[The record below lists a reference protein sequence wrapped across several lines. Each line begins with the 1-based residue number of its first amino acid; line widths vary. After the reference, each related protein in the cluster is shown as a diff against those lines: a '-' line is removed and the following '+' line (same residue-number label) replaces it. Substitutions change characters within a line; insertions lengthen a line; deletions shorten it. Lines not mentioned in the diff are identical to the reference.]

1 MKRNPILL
9 SAEQFPVICES
20 THKEFLLHL
29 KLALLLA
36 LKEKG
41 FLDEVLFCQA
51 EKALKHQKEH
61 PQEEK
66 S

>member
-1 MKRNPILL
+1 MGKDPILL
-9 SAEQFPVICES
+9 PTRQFPPIGES
-20 THKEFLLHL
+20 THKEFLFQL

-41 FLDEVLFCQA
+41 FLDEAGFHQA
-51 EKALKHQKEH
+51 EKTLKRQCEH
-61 PQEEK
+61 FREEK

>member
-9 SAEQFPVICES
+9 PTEQFPVICDS
-20 THKEFLLHL
+20 SHKEFLLHL

-36 LKEKG
+36 LKENG
-41 FLDEVLFCQA
+41 FVDESLFHQA
-51 EKALKHQKEH
+51 EKALKRQQEH
-61 PQEEK
+61 SREEK

>member
-1 MKRNPILL
+1 MKKNPILL
-9 SAEQFPVICES
+9 PTEKFPVICEG

-36 LKEKG
+36 LKENG
-41 FLDEVLFCQA
+41 FVDESLFHQA
-51 EKALKHQKEH
+51 EKALKRQQEH
-61 PQEEK
+61 SREEK